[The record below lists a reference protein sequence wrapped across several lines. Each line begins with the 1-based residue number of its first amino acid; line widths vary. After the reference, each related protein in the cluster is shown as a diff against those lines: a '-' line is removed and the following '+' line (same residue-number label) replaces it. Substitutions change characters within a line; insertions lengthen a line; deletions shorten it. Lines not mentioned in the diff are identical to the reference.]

1 MESLNEASDQFQYS
15 EPPGE
20 IVSAATREEPLSEV
34 YPLLTRLSV
43 NRQFMSDFLSAATPC
58 FAIGMLEER
67 KRACGFFVLRPN
79 EVIPPEISDAGFLF
93 GHGLIGNTDFE
104 VVHFAFH
111 FYGFKT
117 YDVLVNPNNPL
128 VRTVLTTMVESEDYL
143 FFALDSQGGA
153 TIFRSECGQADLAG
167 LQNHLPRIQRSVT
180 TDAQYE
186 QAVSF
191 FQKNPGPPD
200 VLLDWVCRD
209 RLEYLDVTADCLE
222 LTPSG
227 GRKTWD

>member
-1 MESLNEASDQFQYS
+1 LL
-15 EPPGE
+15 
-20 IVSAATREEPLSEV
+20 AT
-34 YPLLTRLSV
+34 LSV

-58 FAIGMLEER
+58 FALGMVEEQ
-67 KRACGFFVLRPN
+67 KRACGFLAIRPN

-93 GHGLIGNTDFE
+93 GHGLIGNADLE
-104 VVHFAFH
+104 VVHFSFH

-128 VRTVLTTMVESEDYL
+128 VRTVLTTMVENADYL

-153 TIFRSECGQADLAG
+153 TVFRSEFGQADLAG
-167 LQNHLPRIQRSVT
+167 LQNHLPRIKRSAT
-180 TDAQYE
+180 TDAQYQ

-191 FQKNPGPPD
+191 FQKNPGPPGV
-200 VLLDWVCRD
+200 VLEWVCRD
-209 RLEYLDVTADCLE
+209 RLEYLDVTGDCLE

-227 GRKTWD
+227 GRKSWD